1 MKESLRIKL
10 PSALL
15 RLPNMEIKPI
25 KLGFTRDVHHFI
37 QKTSVILS
45 PEVIMTF
52 FGIQVMTST
61 MGTHSLWLPY
71 AGMIMVLLLRMFS
84 NSFRSDERPFNI
96 SGFMVVISLVAYTM
110 WNSAIAVFFF
120 LCTLLLMTLG

>member
-10 PSALL
+10 PGALL
-15 RLPNMEIKPI
+15 KLPHVEIKPLR
-25 KLGFTRDVHHFI
+25 LGFKQDVHHFL
-37 QKTSVILS
+37 QKVIVILP

-61 MGTHSLWLPY
+61 IGTPPLWLPY
-71 AGMIMVLLLRMFS
+71 ASMIMVLLLRMFS
-84 NSFRSDERPFNI
+84 NSFQSDERPFNI
-96 SGFMVVISLVAYTM
+96 SGFMVVISVVAYAI

-120 LCTLLLMTLG
+120 LCTLLLMTF

>member
-10 PSALL
+10 PGVLL
-15 RLPNMEIKPI
+15 KLPHVEIKPLQ
-25 KLGFTRDVHHFI
+25 LGFKQDVHHFL
-37 QKTSVILS
+37 QKVIAILS

-84 NSFRSDERPFNI
+84 NSFQSDERPFNI